1 MIHLFPFPWTR
12 AFIPMVVSLATAMM
26 ISLEGT
32 VYSVLFECEFLLKF
46 TVSSLWLWMGN
57 TLNTH

>member
-1 MIHLFPFPWTR
+1 MIHLFPLPWTR
-12 AFIPMVVSLATAMM
+12 AFIPMAASFATAMM

-32 VYSVLFECEFLLKF
+32 VCSVLFECEFLLKF
-46 TVSSLWLWMGN
+46 TASLWLWMGN